1 MYLNQLFTDNSNA
14 QSLINHLI
22 DSCKTHT
29 NYNKTLLDFHCS
41 KFGDLTINELIEKY
55 KVKKIIHE
63 NYNLEPL
70 TVIATVHEPYYC
82 SPINSFDI
90 ILKEKSNIKRIIDTS
105 IKKDPEYFFKGFNEN
120 RTDKPTY
127 YMFNDIYNRKFAAI
141 LQGHHR
147 TIIGSFLQMYDAKY
161 FMKDVRII
169 EYYID
174 WRKVQTRQ
182 TLYNKIMKSNPVFD
196 YKIFCKLLG
205 KVSA

>member
-105 IKKDPEYFFKGFNEN
+105 IKKES
-120 RTDKPTY
+120 R
-127 YMFNDIYNRKFAAI
+127 I
-141 LQGHHR
+141 L
-147 TIIGSFLQMYDAKY
+147 F
-161 FMKDVRII
+161 
-169 EYYID
+169 
-174 WRKVQTRQ
+174 
-182 TLYNKIMKSNPVFD
+182 
-196 YKIFCKLLG
+196 
-205 KVSA
+205 